1 MQHTSSWIDVSYPIF
16 LYTGIIFFI
25 VHLLLYGLGL
35 DQSYFGLALVYVGY
49 YRVNINQ
56 WILAILWIGLVVEG
70 FNLGKIIY
78 ERYLKP
84 KHSVKNKREK
94 GNNNK
99 KKEQEKTK

>member
-1 MQHTSSWIDVSYPIF
+1 
-16 LYTGIIFFI
+16 
-25 VHLLLYGLGL
+25 LLYGLGL

-56 WILAILWIGLVVEG
+56 WILALLWIGLLAED

-84 KHSVKNKREK
+84 KDSVK
-94 GNNNK
+94 K
-99 KKEQEKTK
+99 KKKDEKRTRQRFA